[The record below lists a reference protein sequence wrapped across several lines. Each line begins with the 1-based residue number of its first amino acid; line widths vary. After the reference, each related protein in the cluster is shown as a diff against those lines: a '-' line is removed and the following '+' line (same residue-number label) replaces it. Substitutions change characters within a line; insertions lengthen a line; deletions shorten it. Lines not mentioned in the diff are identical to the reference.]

1 MKELRQLIQDY
12 PEKAEEIFTM
22 DSPVGLSLA
31 ELVKWA
37 KKLEDRY
44 GPHSVIDSLD
54 ADPEYPHISFS
65 NKS

>member
-1 MKELRQLIQDY
+1 MKELQQLISNY
-12 PEKAEEIFTM
+12 PEKSEPIYTIE
-22 DSPVGLSLA
+22 SPVGLSLG

-37 KKLEDRY
+37 KKLEDHH
-44 GPHSVIDSLD
+44 GPECIIDSLD